1 MIKKYS
7 YGHLMILEI
16 SSDQQKRPAGL
27 IKREIGVNPVRSR
40 HCDSC
45 FSAAYHWKIFSGKV
59 LKVYRLKSGDLLAL
73 EKVISYGV
81 LRKALFLYLKYIL
94 RRGSFL
100 LQEGM

>member
-1 MIKKYS
+1 MTIK
-7 YGHLMILEI
+7 
-16 SSDQQKRPAGL
+16 
-27 IKREIGVNPVRSR
+27 
-40 HCDSC
+40 CDE
-45 FSAAYHWKIFSGKV
+45 
-59 LKVYRLKSGDLLAL
+59 LKSGDLLAL